1 MNEPMSVLKIPDGLF
16 LPVIQLRDIS
26 TAKIKPL
33 KERKPGEP
41 DIIIKDIFGNILNIS
56 RFELIESYRYL
67 NGGKINLSSWKN
79 NKEIYVVRSA
89 DREMYGLF
97 VGPKNILCIPGDAG
111 EKVVDFSEYPNGA
124 YILCDA
130 VDSEIDRETYYIIP
144 KKIFTKTCAMQGS
157 LKRNIEE
164 DFSLSEIYD
173 KITEKRR
180 IEKEEQEKERKSL
193 EEKQSKLKARRIEE
207 QKILKE
213 LEGKQS
219 SYDSYAEQD
228 DTLQPINATIPI
240 NALNKLKTQDCA
252 TLEKSTE
259 HIKYSIKAKLLRN
272 EVLVGFVLEI
282 QNNRTVKISL
292 QKAMELADNNKL
304 SNVGIRRLNGKP
316 YLYGIGIKLSELEE
330 IHLE

>member
-89 DREMYGLF
+89 DRELYGLF

-213 LEGKQS
+213 LKNKQCG
-219 SYDSYAEQD
+219 YTEQD

-240 NALNKLKTQDCA
+240 NALNKLKTQDCV